1 MVHGS
6 TCEPNTCTRETRF
19 PPTNTQIPT
28 EHTCTGWG
36 STMLRLMVKGN
47 EAQGMEMP
55 AADVTGRR
63 VSIVLFSSPS
73 PCRPTKVPESLD
85 AHLCPFQGRFI
96 GTVCETSSHQP
107 ESSPPFTRWLGL
119 VLALY
124 EAAAFD
130 LMWPQS
136 PHGIV
141 SVKGPKGKS
150 V

>member
-1 MVHGS
+1 MVHRS
-6 TCEPNTCTRETRF
+6 TCKQNTEFDKAHMYRLGVHDAEALF
-19 PPTNTQIPT
+19 P
-28 EHTCTGWG
+28 
-36 STMLRLMVKGN
+36 LMVKKN

-55 AADVTGRR
+55 AADATGRG
-63 VSIVLFSSPS
+63 VSILLFSSPFPS
-73 PCRPTKVPESLD
+73 PTNKIPESLD

-96 GTVCETSSHQP
+96 GTVCETSRHQP

-124 EAAAFD
+124 AAAFD